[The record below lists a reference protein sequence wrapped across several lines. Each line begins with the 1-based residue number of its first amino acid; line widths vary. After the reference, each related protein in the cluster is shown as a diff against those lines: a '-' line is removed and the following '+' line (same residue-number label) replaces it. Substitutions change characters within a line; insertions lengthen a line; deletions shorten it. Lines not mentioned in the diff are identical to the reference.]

1 VVGPLFDNV
10 VYLITRRRTLATR
23 RTAPSKPQQASLT
36 IDQMKQGVER
46 LKLRI
51 ADLEAFD
58 PTSVQQRWAPEVKV
72 LETAIEESIA
82 AVFGH
87 GTVEYNRYRGV
98 ARLDHGPVRV
108 TSDWIA
114 ARSGGLGYSNDL
126 REVHRYLTEGKQQS
140 LLLLRQAVRGL
151 EEEIRDRE
159 ELATAS
165 TGGAETAIP
174 IKSPAHNRKVF
185 VVHGREEGPR
195 EAVARF
201 LERLGFQPI
210 ILHEQ
215 ANQGRTVIEKVEDH
229 SDVGF
234 AVIILTP
241 DDMGNLKGEEPQP
254 RARQNV
260 LLELGYFI
268 GKLTRKRVCT
278 LKVGELEIPSDWRGV
293 VDEPYDAGGG
303 WRQTL
308 ARELEAAEYEIDWNR
323 VMRP

>member
-1 VVGPLFDNV
+1 M
-10 VYLITRRRTLATR
+10 ATR
-23 RTAPSKPQQASLT
+23 RSAPPSPQAPVLTA
-36 IDQMKQGVER
+36 DQMRRRIER
-46 LKLRI
+46 LQRCI
-51 ADLEAFD
+51 DELEAFD
-58 PTSVQQRWAPEVKV
+58 PQQVQKRYREPEVMR
-72 LETAIEESIA
+72 LEAAIDEALTAA
-82 AVFGH
+82 FGH
-87 GTVEYNRYRGV
+87 NTPAYNRYRD
-98 ARLDHGPVRV
+98 AATLDHGPHTMRMG
-108 TSDWIA
+108 SAFGRGPQIDYD
-114 ARSGGLGYSNDL
+114 ARDAHEARQYFA
-126 REVHRYLTEGKQQS
+126 EGKVQAIT
-140 LLLLRQAVRGL
+140 LLGQAISAL
-151 EEEIRDRE
+151 KDEIADQE
-159 ELATAS
+159 QDD
-165 TGGAETAIP
+165 GAAP
-174 IKSPAHNRKVF
+174 PMSAMPSPAHNRKVF

-241 DDMGNLKGEEPQP
+241 DDMGCLKGEEPQP

-268 GKLTRKRVCT
+268 GKLTRRRVCT

-293 VDEPYDAGGG
+293 VDEPYEAGGG

-308 ARELEAAEYEIDWNR
+308 ARELEAAEYEIDWNK

>member
-1 VVGPLFDNV
+1 MARRSTPPPPQEPVLTADQM
-10 VYLITRRRTLATR
+10 RRRIDRLQRCINELETFDPQKVQKRYGEPEVTR
-23 RTAPSKPQQASLT
+23 
-36 IDQMKQGVER
+36 
-46 LKLRI
+46 
-51 ADLEAFD
+51 LEAMID
-58 PTSVQQRWAPEVKV
+58 EA
-72 LETAIEESIA
+72 LA
-82 AVFGH
+82 AAFGH
-87 GTVEYNRYRGV
+87 GTPAYNRYRE
-98 ARLDHGPVRV
+98 AATLDHGPRV
-108 TSDWIA
+108 LRMGPAFGRGPQINYDAQEAHEARGYLADGKVQSIA
-114 ARSGGLGYSNDL
+114 
-126 REVHRYLTEGKQQS
+126 
-140 LLLLRQAVRGL
+140 LLRQATSALQDQIADQEPEGQPAPV
-151 EEEIRDRE
+151 
-159 ELATAS
+159 A
-165 TGGAETAIP
+165 AIP
-174 IKSPAHNRKVF
+174 SPAHNRKVF

-201 LERLGFQPI
+201 LERLGFEPI

-308 ARELEAAEYEIDWNR
+308 ARELDAAEYEIDWNK

>member
-1 VVGPLFDNV
+1 MP
-10 VYLITRRRTLATR
+10 
-23 RTAPSKPQQASLT
+23 
-36 IDQMKQGVER
+36 
-46 LKLRI
+46 
-51 ADLEAFD
+51 
-58 PTSVQQRWAPEVKV
+58 
-72 LETAIEESIA
+72 
-82 AVFGH
+82 
-87 GTVEYNRYRGV
+87 
-98 ARLDHGPVRV
+98 
-108 TSDWIA
+108 DWIA
-114 ARSGGLGYSNDL
+114 ARSGGVDYSDHAGNFRAHLAKSKEDAI
-126 REVHRYLTEGKQQS
+126 S
-140 LLLLRQAVRGL
+140 LLRQAVRGL
-151 EEEIRDRE
+151 EEDIGDRGD
-159 ELATAS
+159 LAAAPIDTAP
-165 TGGAETAIP
+165 AIIHP
-174 IKSPAHNRKVF
+174 VSNRKVF
-185 VVHGREEGPR
+185 VVHGRDEGPR

-308 ARELEAAEYEIDWNR
+308 ARELDAADYEIDWNR

>member
-1 VVGPLFDNV
+1 VTIVGADAG
-10 VYLITRRRTLATR
+10 T
-23 RTAPSKPQQASLT
+23 ST
-36 IDQMKQGVER
+36 I
-46 LKLRI
+46 
-51 ADLEAFD
+51 
-58 PTSVQQRWAPEVKV
+58 
-72 LETAIEESIA
+72 
-82 AVFGH
+82 
-87 GTVEYNRYRGV
+87 
-98 ARLDHGPVRV
+98 
-108 TSDWIA
+108 
-114 ARSGGLGYSNDL
+114 
-126 REVHRYLTEGKQQS
+126 
-140 LLLLRQAVRGL
+140 
-151 EEEIRDRE
+151 
-159 ELATAS
+159 
-165 TGGAETAIP
+165 
-174 IKSPAHNRKVF
+174 SPAHNRKVF

-293 VDEPYDAGGG
+293 VDQPYDAGGG

-308 ARELEAAEYEIDWNR
+308 ARELDAAEYEVDWNK

>member
-1 VVGPLFDNV
+1 M
-10 VYLITRRRTLATR
+10 ATR
-23 RTAPSKPQQASLT
+23 RSTPLPPQTPVLTADQKRRRVDRLQRCIDELT
-36 IDQMKQGVER
+36 
-46 LKLRI
+46 
-51 ADLEAFD
+51 AFD
-58 PTSVQQRWAPEVKV
+58 PQQVQKRYNEPEVV
-72 LETAIEESIA
+72 RLEA
-82 AVFGH
+82 AVDEALAAAFGH
-87 GTVEYNRYRGV
+87 GTPAYNRYRRATRLDYGPHV
-98 ARLDHGPVRV
+98 ARMGSGFGRGPEI
-108 TSDWIA
+108 DYDA
-114 ARSGGLGYSNDL
+114 QDARDARQYFA
-126 REVHRYLTEGKQQS
+126 EGKVQSIALLQQ
-140 LLLLRQAVRGL
+140 AINTL
-151 EEEIRDRE
+151 EDEIADQEPGGR
-159 ELATAS
+159 TAPDS
-165 TGGAETAIP
+165 VS
-174 IKSPAHNRKVF
+174 SPAHNRKIF

-201 LERLGFQPI
+201 LERLGFEPI

-241 DDMGNLKGEEPQP
+241 DDVGSLKGAPLQP

-278 LKVGELEIPSDWRGV
+278 LKIGAVEIPSDWSGV
-293 VDEPYDAGGG
+293 VDEPYDPAGA

-308 ARELEAAEYEIDWNR
+308 ARELEAAEYQIDWNK

>member
-1 VVGPLFDNV
+1 MKLGIARLNRR
-10 VYLITRRRTLATR
+10 IT
-23 RTAPSKPQQASLT
+23 
-36 IDQMKQGVER
+36 E
-46 LKLRI
+46 
-51 ADLEAFD
+51 LEAFD
-58 PTSVQQRWAPEVKV
+58 PESVQQRHAPEVKA
-72 LETAIEESIA
+72 LETSIEESLS

-87 GTVEYNRYRGV
+87 GTVEYNRYRGGT
-98 ARLDHGPVRV
+98 RFNWGPMTV
-108 TSDWIA
+108 TPDWIA
-114 ARSGGLGYSNDL
+114 ARSGGMGYQHDGKDFHS
-126 REVHRYLTEGKQQS
+126 YLAKSKETAIS
-140 LLLLRQAVRGL
+140 LLRQAVRGL
-151 EEEIRDRE
+151 EEEIGDRG
-159 ELATAS
+159 ELAAAPTDVVP
-165 TGGAETAIP
+165 AI
-174 IKSPAHNRKVF
+174 ISLAHNRKVF
-185 VVHGREEGPR
+185 VVHGRDEGPR

-201 LERLGFQPI
+201 LKRLGFQPI

-234 AVIILTP
+234 AVVILTP

-293 VDEPYDAGGG
+293 VDEPYDAAGG
-303 WRQTL
+303 WKQTL
-308 ARELEAAEYEIDWNR
+308 ARELDAAEYEIDWNK

>member
-1 VVGPLFDNV
+1 M
-10 VYLITRRRTLATR
+10 ATR
-23 RTAPSKPQQASLT
+23 RTVPPQPQPANLT
-36 IDQMKQGVER
+36 IEQMKVGIAR
-46 LKLRI
+46 LNRRI
-51 ADLEAFD
+51 AELEAFD
-58 PTSVQQRWAPEVKV
+58 PSAIQQRHDSEAKA
-72 LETAIEESIA
+72 LQTSIEESLSS
-82 AVFGH
+82 VFGH
-87 GTVEYNRYRGV
+87 STVEYNRYRR
-98 ARLDHGPVRV
+98 AAIFDWRPVDA
-108 TSDWIA
+108 TPDWIA
-114 ARSGGLGYSNDL
+114 VRSGGIDYRDHAQSFHGYLAKSKEDAI
-126 REVHRYLTEGKQQS
+126 S
-140 LLLLRQAVRGL
+140 LLRQAVRGL
-151 EEEIRDRE
+151 EEEIGDRGD
-159 ELATAS
+159 LASAPIDTAS
-165 TGGAETAIP
+165 AI
-174 IKSPAHNRKVF
+174 ISRVHNRKVF

-201 LERLGFQPI
+201 LERLSFQPI

-215 ANQGRTVIEKVEDH
+215 AHQGRTVIEKVEDH

-308 ARELEAAEYEIDWNR
+308 ARELDAAEYEIDWNR

>member
-1 VVGPLFDNV
+1 LGNREP
-10 VYLITRRRTLATR
+10 
-23 RTAPSKPQQASLT
+23 
-36 IDQMKQGVER
+36 
-46 LKLRI
+46 RI
-51 ADLEAFD
+51 
-58 PTSVQQRWAPEVKV
+58 S
-72 LETAIEESIA
+72 SIP
-82 AVFGH
+82 
-87 GTVEYNRYRGV
+87 YRG
-98 ARLDHGPVRV
+98 
-108 TSDWIA
+108 
-114 ARSGGLGYSNDL
+114 
-126 REVHRYLTEGKQQS
+126 KQHAI
-140 LLLLRQAVRGL
+140 LLLGQAIRGL
-151 EEEIRDRE
+151 EEEIGDRGDLTIGGGDVE
-159 ELATAS
+159 TS
-165 TGGAETAIP
+165 TI
-174 IKSPAHNRKVF
+174 SLAHNRKVF

-268 GKLTRKRVCT
+268 GKLSRKRVCT

-293 VDEPYDAGGG
+293 VDEPYDAAGG

-308 ARELEAAEYEIDWNR
+308 ARELDAAEYEVDWNK

>member
-1 VVGPLFDNV
+1 M
-10 VYLITRRRTLATR
+10 AR
-23 RTAPSKPQQASLT
+23 RTAPPGPQQANLT
-36 IDQMKQGVER
+36 VDQMRRGIDR

-51 ADLEAFD
+51 ADLEAFE
-58 PTSVQQRWAPEVKV
+58 PQSVEQRWGPEVKA
-72 LETAIEESIA
+72 LQTSIEETLD

-87 GTVEYNRYRGV
+87 KTVEYNRYRGA
-98 ARLDHGPVRV
+98 ARLDQGPI
-108 TSDWIA
+108 TSTPDWIT
-114 ARSGGLGYSNDL
+114 ARSAPVGWQPEADF
-126 REVHRYLTEGKQQS
+126 HRYLAEGKQQAIS
-140 LLLLRQAVRGL
+140 LLKQAARGL
-151 EEEIRDRE
+151 EEEISARGDVGSDDVVPAVALDR
-159 ELATAS
+159 S
-165 TGGAETAIP
+165 KI
-174 IKSPAHNRKVF
+174 F

-201 LERLGFQPI
+201 LERLGFRPI

-215 ANQGRTVIEKVEDH
+215 ANRGRTVIEKVEAH

-241 DDMGNLKGEEPQP
+241 DDMGSLKGEEPQP

-278 LKVGELEIPSDWRGV
+278 LKAGELEIPSDWRGV
-293 VDEPYDAGGG
+293 VDEPYDAAGG

-308 ARELEAAEYEIDWNR
+308 ARELEAADYEIDWNR
-323 VMRP
+323 VMRS